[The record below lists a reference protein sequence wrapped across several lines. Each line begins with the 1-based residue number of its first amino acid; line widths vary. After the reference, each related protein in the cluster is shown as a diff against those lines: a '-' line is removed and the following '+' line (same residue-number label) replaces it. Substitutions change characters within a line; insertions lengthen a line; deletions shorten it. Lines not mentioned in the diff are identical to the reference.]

1 MINVVNLAG
10 NLTRDMEVKSTAS
23 GSYVGNFSIAVNERR
38 PNKQSGEWEDHPHF
52 FDCVMFGER
61 ARKLAKYFTKGTKLS
76 ISGKL
81 SQNRWEDQNGNN
93 RSKVEVIVNDFEFM
107 SGRRSDQDAKAMIQ
121 DEFPGATVYDEDIP
135 F

>member
-1 MINVVNLAG
+1 MINVVTLAG

-23 GSYVGNFSIAVNERR
+23 GSVVCNFSIAVNERR

-61 ARKLAKYFTKGTKLS
+61 AGKLAQYFTKGTKLS

-81 SQNRWEDQNGNN
+81 SQNRWKDQNGNN
-93 RSKVEVIVNDFEFM
+93 RSKVEVIVNEFEFM
-107 SGRRSDQDAKAMIQ
+107 SGRRNDQDAKAMIQ